1 MFSENS
7 NWLEECA
14 PIRSNK
20 ELLDYFRRPF
30 SWNSLVEPLATRC
43 CARKYGDYYMT
54 IDETENSSFEFPDE
68 KNRPKVLVCHDVS
81 DPNNFHF
88 LSNNDPI
95 QMKNLLYFSI
105 ARRLTYLKMAGNYLQ
120 DR

>member
-1 MFSENS
+1 MFSENP

-20 ELLDYFRRPF
+20 ELLDFAQRPF

-43 CARKYGDYYMT
+43 CPRKYGDHYKT

-68 KNRPKVLVCHDVS
+68 KSRPKVLVCHD
-81 DPNNFHF
+81 
-88 LSNNDPI
+88 
-95 QMKNLLYFSI
+95 
-105 ARRLTYLKMAGNYLQ
+105 MAGGYLQ
-120 DR
+120 DRYVFRS